1 MRLFLS
7 FQTKTTSLQQRLYPG
22 PSLPAQN
29 HILTL
34 MSMAAHIYRHPSL
47 RNSISLVVVKVLVVE
62 EAAAG
67 PEVSDN
73 GGLTL
78 RNFCSWQQR
87 FNPASDRH
95 PEHYDTAILLTR
107 QVSSSHPWECPA
119 AGGKGVRA
127 SLEGEKGVDRGG
139 RSRAVPDTGRGE
151 SNQTTDRG
159 VGCPAW
165 CNQWHPALKSPSLPP
180 APCPGDC
187 LLDAPAEPVS
197 LPAQLPG
204 QRALYS
210 LDQQCQQIFGK
221 DFQHCPNTT
230 EEDICSQLWCRTGS
244 GEPLCHTKNG
254 SLPWA
259 DGTPCKA
266 QGLCWDGR
274 CVQQDPAVDGGWGP
288 WSAWGSCSRSC
299 GGGIQF
305 SHRHCDSPRP
315 RHGGAYCQGQR
326 TKYQSCHTQ
335 ECPFREQQCEKYN
348 SYNFTDL
355 EGNHL
360 EWVPKYAGVSPR
372 DRCKLFCR
380 ARGRSEFK
388 VFEAKVRKSLN

>member
-1 MRLFLS
+1 M
-7 FQTKTTSLQQRLYPG
+7 K
-22 PSLPAQN
+22 
-29 HILTL
+29 
-34 MSMAAHIYRHPSL
+34 
-47 RNSISLVVVKVLVVE
+47 
-62 EAAAG
+62 
-67 PEVSDN
+67 
-73 GGLTL
+73 
-78 RNFCSWQQR
+78 
-87 FNPASDRH
+87 
-95 PEHYDTAILLTR
+95 
-107 QVSSSHPWECPA
+107 
-119 AGGKGVRA
+119 
-127 SLEGEKGVDRGG
+127 
-139 RSRAVPDTGRGE
+139 GE

-165 CNQWHPALKSPSLPP
+165 CNQWHPAVKSPSLPP

-274 CVQQDPAVDGGWGP
+274 CVQQDALTPQVRGQFW
-288 WSAWGSCSRSC
+288 
-299 GGGIQF
+299 GGG
-305 SHRHCDSPRP
+305 CTP
-315 RHGGAYCQGQR
+315 GA
-326 TKYQSCHTQ
+326 TKASLSLPFHSWTGKGKV
-335 ECPFREQQCEKYN
+335 EC
-348 SYNFTDL
+348 S
-355 EGNHL
+355 
-360 EWVPKYAGVSPR
+360 
-372 DRCKLFCR
+372 
-380 ARGRSEFK
+380 
-388 VFEAKVRKSLN
+388 